1 MSNHRIAKA
10 FDPVSYTHLDVNKRQ
25 AVKKDGR
32 VYVQSGG
39 GVVADSDP
47 EKEYQESINKAM
59 AVVEAVKQSVEVMD

>member
-1 MSNHRIAKA
+1 M
-10 FDPVSYTHLDVNKRQ
+10 
-25 AVKKDGR
+25 KKDGR